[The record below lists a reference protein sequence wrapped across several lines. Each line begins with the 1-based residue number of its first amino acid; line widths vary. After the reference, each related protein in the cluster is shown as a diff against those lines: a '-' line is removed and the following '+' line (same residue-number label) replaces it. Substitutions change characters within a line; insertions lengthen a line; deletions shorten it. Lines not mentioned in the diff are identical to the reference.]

1 MDAFY
6 ASVEQRDRPHL
17 RGRPIAVGGSPEGR
31 GVVAAASYEARRF
44 GVRSAMSARRALQLC
59 PQLVLVPP
67 DFARYRAVSRQLHA
81 ILDAHSDCI
90 EPLSLDEAYL
100 DLTDDKA
107 GLGSATAAAEAI
119 RARVRAELG
128 LTCSAGVSS
137 LKFVAKI
144 ASDARKPDGLTVVPP
159 SQVLAF
165 IHPLPVR
172 ALWGVGPATARRFT
186 QRGLHFTNLAL
197 SAFVAVAIC
206 VRFGFPAVS
215 LEGRAFWL
223 VLRSPIAI
231 SEFLHAKWRSMAW
244 PLLILLNALVLFTN
258 ISLDSGWFL
267 TLTAAIVCSFG
278 TYGSLGLALGIGA
291 QYPRFKI
298 DNAAKIATGFGGL
311 LYMGQGIALA
321 LTTTLLSIYPTLAVA
336 RWLDHGEVPNVYR
349 AVIAVVLAV
358 LTLGGPIWL
367 ARRAL
372 KKGATSLRKRGV

>member
-1 MDAFY
+1 MTKLAHIDMDAFY

-186 QRGLHFTNLAL
+186 QRGLHTIGQLAAL
-197 SAFVAVAIC
+197 SEVAALELLGRRGLYLWRMSHGIDPRPVGRSRGRVSRGSERTFPEDLAHPEP
-206 VRFGFPAVS
+206 VREA
-215 LEGRAFWL
+215 LEAQLGPLLAALEKHEETPRTLTLKVRYDDFETITRAHTTLQATRDPDTWRAALVDLLARTQAGERPVRLLGITFSGLERPGGIPTDTTQL
-223 VLRSPIAI
+223 VLPF
-231 SEFLHAKWRSMAW
+231 E
-244 PLLILLNALVLFTN
+244 
-258 ISLDSGWFL
+258 
-267 TLTAAIVCSFG
+267 
-278 TYGSLGLALGIGA
+278 
-291 QYPRFKI
+291 
-298 DNAAKIATGFGGL
+298 
-311 LYMGQGIALA
+311 
-321 LTTTLLSIYPTLAVA
+321 
-336 RWLDHGEVPNVYR
+336 
-349 AVIAVVLAV
+349 
-358 LTLGGPIWL
+358 
-367 ARRAL
+367 
-372 KKGATSLRKRGV
+372 